1 MGAQWRG
8 DALAKAGL
16 ADGAICPHRREASD
30 NLRHRWW
37 RCPAFEHIRDCDPE
51 LDELVCECP
60 PLD

>member
-16 ADGAICPHRREASD
+16 DAICPYCREASD

-37 RCPAFEHIRDCDPE
+37 RCPVFEHICDRDPE
-51 LDELVCECP
+51 LDELVRECP
-60 PLD
+60 PPD